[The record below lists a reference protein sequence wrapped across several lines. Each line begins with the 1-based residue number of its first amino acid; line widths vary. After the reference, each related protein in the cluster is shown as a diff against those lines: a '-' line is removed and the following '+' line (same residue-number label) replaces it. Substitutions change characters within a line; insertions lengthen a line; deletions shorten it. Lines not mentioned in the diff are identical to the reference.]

1 MIMLK
6 KCLTLE
12 ERFLIN
18 NPLNLYSV
26 IFPYTVKFTIPD
38 DDYNT
43 EITINTKTE
52 EFFTAKNE
60 GEVLYHKELS
70 DKYSKQAFAK
80 HIKRYV
86 LKQLTELNPE
96 DGELTYTGTPE
107 VTELSGERLDT
118 FSRELVDLG

>member
-1 MIMLK
+1 MEPQLS
-6 KCLTLE
+6 TL
-12 ERFLIN
+12 N
-18 NPLNLYSV
+18 NDNPLKLYSV

-52 EFFTAKNE
+52 EFFTANNKE
-60 GEVLYHKELS
+60 EVLLHKELS
-70 DKYSKQAFAK
+70 DTYSKQAFAK

-86 LKQLTELNPE
+86 LNQLTELNPE

-107 VTELSGERLDT
+107 VSLMEEDRLST
-118 FSRELVDLG
+118 FSRELVEITNDEKE

>member
-1 MIMLK
+1 MS
-6 KCLTLE
+6 TL
-12 ERFLIN
+12 N
-18 NPLNLYSV
+18 NDNPLKLYSV

-52 EFFTAKNE
+52 EFFTANNKE
-60 GEVLYHKELS
+60 EVLLHKELS
-70 DKYSKQAFAK
+70 DTYSKQAFAK

-86 LKQLTELNPE
+86 LNQLTELNPE

-107 VTELSGERLDT
+107 VSLMEEDRLRT
-118 FSRELVDLG
+118 FSRELVEIADDEKE